1 MIGSVRKLVYAILL
15 GLVLVA
21 SPALAAIE
29 VVTPSEPHGWFYKQG
44 STNASGSIANVA
56 DSHGGNSSFEF
67 KLTTQT
73 NGSMF
78 QIAKIP
84 VITVDD
90 VEELDWDFKSDANNG
105 QYPVVKL
112 EYYSLNPNRSGT
124 LVYRFSGSVTPGAWQ
139 HVVVDQA
146 SNFWDTDSNTTKTL
160 AEWQQD
166 LKGVLVNYFVAGLGT
181 TSGSTTASTSYI
193 DYIHLKASRRNID
206 ITWDFEGAGSIPTP
220 PPAPQVITVLPT
232 STSGWF
238 EKQGTGGGATM
249 EFSTDQPFGP
259 GNTGSLKFVKPNAA
273 GAIIQAARIPGIR
286 ASDIREVGWEF
297 YSDSATSFPVA
308 KIEYF
313 GQGRSGTLVYDRS
326 NITYTSNTWR
336 EVPVDN
342 NKDLWWS
349 TEFGSGDKRTLAQW
363 QQNLGNIAINYFV
376 VGIGS
381 TGGAS
386 AAVTSYVDLVHLATS
401 SSNTYWDFEASSNV
415 QPPPIPTLSEWGM
428 IILSLLMTGIAV
440 FWIRKNQPEQV

>member
-1 MIGSVRKLVYAILL
+1 MIRSARKLVYAILL

-21 SPALAAIE
+21 SPALAATE
-29 VVTPSEPHGWFYKQG
+29 VVTPSEPHGWFDKQG
-44 STNASGSIANVA
+44 NVNAGGNIVSVA
-56 DSHGGNSSFEF
+56 DSHGGNGSFEF
-67 KLTTQT
+67 ILTTQS

-124 LVYRFSGSVTPGAWQ
+124 LVYRFPGSVTPGAWQ
-139 HVVVDQA
+139 HVVVGQA

-166 LKGVLVNYFVAGLGT
+166 LKGVLVNYFVAGIGT
-181 TSGSTTASTSYI
+181 TSGSQTASTSYI

-206 ITWDFEGAGSIPTP
+206 TTWDFEGTGSIPTP
-220 PPAPQVITVLPT
+220 PPAPQVVTVLPT
-232 STSGWF
+232 STSGWS

-249 EFSTDQPFGP
+249 ELSTDQPFGP
-259 GNTGSLKFVKPNAA
+259 GNTGSLRFIKPNAA

-286 ASDIREVGWEF
+286 ASDIREVGWAF
-297 YSDSATSFPVA
+297 YSDSATNFPVV

-326 NITYTSNTWR
+326 NISYTSNTWR

-401 SSNTYWDFEASSNV
+401 SSNTYWDFEATSNV
-415 QPPPIPTLSEWGM
+415 QPPPIPTLSEWGL

-440 FWIRKNQPEQV
+440 FLIRKNQLERV